1 MARLPTIYT
10 QCTPGQSDGG
20 IVSLTLRP
28 GDRTAPIELT
38 VELDQGQG
46 ERGWMCVGGR
56 TETIVG

>member
-38 VELDQGQG
+38 VELDQGEG
-46 ERGWMCVGGR
+46 ERRGVAWAGGA
-56 TETIVG
+56 